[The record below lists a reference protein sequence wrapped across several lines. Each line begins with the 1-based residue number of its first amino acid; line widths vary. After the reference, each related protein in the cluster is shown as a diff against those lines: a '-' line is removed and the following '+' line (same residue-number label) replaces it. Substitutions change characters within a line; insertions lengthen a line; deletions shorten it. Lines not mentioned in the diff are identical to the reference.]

1 VKGAAMSLKD
11 TIDEGIESL
20 KKAGENIKD
29 AISEAGHRSAAEGE
43 EAKRNVAGDV
53 MSPADKAGSL
63 LNETKES
70 VLADV
75 DKVKQDLRNDP

>member
-1 VKGAAMSLKD
+1 MSFKD

-29 AISEAGHRSAAEGE
+29 AISEAGHRAAAQGE
-43 EAKRNVAGDV
+43 EAKRDIAGDA
-53 MSPADKAGSL
+53 MSPIDKAGSL

-75 DKVKQDLRNDP
+75 DKAKQDLRDDP